1 MSISLFPIVSRSMD
15 VASTL
20 GDRRST
26 ERRATDR
33 PWTASPSSTQS
44 YQASFACFEQDL
56 LLWHEGM
63 MLADLCYGLTDQF
76 PKTEVGSI
84 AIHIRHA
91 ATLLSGHIAQ
101 SYEQGWLDAHRDV
114 LRQANDY
121 LLELES
127 HLRIT
132 ERLGIVTAEA
142 IAPIYA
148 QCAAM
153 RLLINGRLVS

>member
-1 MSISLFPIVSRSMD
+1 MSTTTPISYR
-15 VASTL
+15 
-20 GDRRST
+20 
-26 ERRATDR
+26 
-33 PWTASPSSTQS
+33 
-44 YQASFACFEQDL
+44 ASFTCFERDL

-63 MLADLCYGLTDQF
+63 ALADLCYGLTDQF

-101 SYEQGWLDAHRDV
+101 SYEQGWLDDHIDV
-114 LRQANDY
+114 LKTAQDY

-132 ERLGIVTAEA
+132 ERLGIVPEET
-142 IAPIYA
+142 IAPVYR
-148 QCAAM
+148 QCKLMRTLVTGRIALGQGIDAPIAA
-153 RLLINGRLVS
+153 

>member
-1 MSISLFPIVSRSMD
+1 MSTITPISYR
-15 VASTL
+15 
-20 GDRRST
+20 
-26 ERRATDR
+26 
-33 PWTASPSSTQS
+33 
-44 YQASFACFEQDL
+44 ASFACFERDL

-63 MLADLCYGLTDQF
+63 ALADLCYGLTDQF

-101 SYEQGWLDAHRDV
+101 SYEQGWLDDHKQV
-114 LRQANDY
+114 LGVANDY

-132 ERLGIVTAEA
+132 VRLGIVSAET
-142 IAPIYA
+142 IAPIYT
-148 QCAAM
+148 QCAVIQSLMVDRIAVNQAAEM
-153 RLLINGRLVS
+153 PIAA

>member
-1 MSISLFPIVSRSMD
+1 MSTTTM
-15 VASTL
+15 
-20 GDRRST
+20 
-26 ERRATDR
+26 
-33 PWTASPSSTQS
+33 S
-44 YQASFACFEQDL
+44 YRASFACFERDL

-63 MLADLCYGLTDQF
+63 ALADLCYGLTDQF

-101 SYEQGWLDAHRDV
+101 SYEQGWLDDHSHVLGVAH
-114 LRQANDY
+114 DY

-132 ERLGIVTAEA
+132 ERLGIVSAET

-148 QCAAM
+148 QCAVM
-153 RLLINGRLVS
+153 RSMMAGRMGVAQVSDMPMAA